1 MDIKVVS
8 EEEVVWTELLAKKP
22 TFVERRTIQNFD
34 ELHTTVMQY
43 ADEHGEYP
51 DVQLI
56 NYQLKNRTFDWK
68 QDHAIFR
75 EAMHTP
81 NTQKR
86 NKLLKQVLKIN
97 PDYFAADFHPFLSE
111 VEDFDLPTFRLDLGG
126 KD

>member
-1 MDIKVVS
+1 M
-8 EEEVVWTELLAKKP
+8 AKKP

-56 NYQLKNRTFDWK
+56 NYQLKNRIFDQN
-68 QDHAIFR
+68 QDHALFR
-75 EAMHTP
+75 EAMYTP

-86 NKLLKQVLKIN
+86 NELLKQVLKIS
-97 PDYFAADFHPFLSE
+97 PDYFAADFHSFLSE